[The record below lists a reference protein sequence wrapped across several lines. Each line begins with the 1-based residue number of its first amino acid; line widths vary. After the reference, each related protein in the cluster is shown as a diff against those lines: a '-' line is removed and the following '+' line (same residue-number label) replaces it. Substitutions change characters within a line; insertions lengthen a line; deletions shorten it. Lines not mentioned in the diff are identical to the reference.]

1 MEKSAGELRSNT
13 TEQTISSGLL
23 LLWGCRKRIKRLMKT
38 VGRLP
43 RRTPIPEHQIVE
55 AFHRT
60 ALQLAA
66 ILLLILFSDIAPSR
80 ATEKNI
86 WEEFSGEKALAH
98 VQRLVDLGPHPGG
111 SDASGKARDYIEQQ
125 LRDSGWQV
133 TRQAFTDDTPRG
145 KIHFVNLI
153 ARFSSDANQASPSF
167 LLCSHYDTK
176 LFDTIRFVGAD
187 DGGSSTGLLLELA
200 RVLGQHASVA
210 RNVELV
216 FFDGEE
222 AYENFSD
229 TDGLYGSRYFARKL
243 QSEGAKRFRGG
254 ILFDMVGDRSLG
266 ITLPADSP
274 AAMARDV
281 FAAAEAL
288 KLRKYFSYLDR
299 DLIDDHA
306 PLNAIGIPTID
317 IIDFDYPWW
326 HTADD
331 TMDKISA
338 QSLQIVGSVALY
350 YLAEF
355 GLKR

>member
-1 MEKSAGELRSNT
+1 ME
-13 TEQTISSGLL
+13 
-23 LLWGCRKRIKRLMKT
+23 T
-38 VGRLP
+38 VGRL
-43 RRTPIPEHQIVE
+43 RQTQIPEHQILN
-55 AFHRT
+55 AFHKK

-66 ILLLILFSDIAPSR
+66 ILLLILFSAISR
-80 ATEKNI
+80 ASATEIKI

-98 VQRLVDLGPHPGG
+98 VQRLVDLGPHPAG
-111 SDASGKARDYIEQQ
+111 SDAIEKARDYIEAQ
-125 LRDSGWQV
+125 LRHSGWQV
-133 TRQAFTDDTPRG
+133 SRQAFTDDSPRG

-153 ARFSSDANQASPSF
+153 ARFGGEANPASPSF

-176 LFDTIRFVGAD
+176 LFDTIRFVGAN

-200 RVLGQHASVA
+200 RILGQHPTFA
-210 RNVELV
+210 REVELA

-222 AYENFSD
+222 AYENFSA
-229 TDGLYGSRYFARKL
+229 TDGLYGSRYFARQL
-243 QSEGAKRFRGG
+243 QGEGAKQFRGG

-266 ITLPADSP
+266 ITLPPASP
-274 AAMARDV
+274 SAMAHDV

-317 IIDFDYPWW
+317 IIDFDYPSW
-326 HTADD
+326 HTVDD
-331 TMDKISA
+331 TIDKISA
-338 QSLQIVGSVALY
+338 QSLQTVGSVALY

-355 GLKR
+355 ALKR